1 MNMNS
6 LDTREELITEL
17 VISQQES
24 DRTST
29 AQHCEDGGEI
39 QQEMNML
46 LDEEPPTRRG
56 NLPPHAVKIL
66 KCWLYEHRY
75 NAYPSE
81 VEKRTLAQKGNI
93 KVQQVNYW
101 FINARRRI
109 LPEMIRRD
117 GNNPSHFT
125 ITRRSKKAKKN
136 CTDGELPKQEEQDQ
150 DAEACSEEL
159 LVCMLL
165 SQSFDSFFNMV
176 TLSRRISIKD
186 CRLMHRTD
194 RPRS

>member
-1 MNMNS
+1 MTMTN
-6 LDTREELITEL
+6 LEAQEELITEL
-17 VISQQES
+17 VVSEQQDGQFMS
-24 DRTST
+24 PSPSPSLL
-29 AQHCEDGGEI
+29 CEYSGEI
-39 QQEMNML
+39 QKEMNML

-66 KCWLYEHRY
+66 KSWLYEHRY

-81 VEKRTLAQKGNI
+81 AEKRTLAQKGNI

-125 ITRRSKKAKKN
+125 ISRRRKKMFIMN
-136 CTDGELPKQEEQDQ
+136 CTSTEIVQQEH
-150 DAEACSEEL
+150 DAEACSTDL
-159 LVCMLL
+159 TVCCAF
-165 SQSFDSFFNMV
+165 Q
-176 TLSRRISIKD
+176 
-186 CRLMHRTD
+186 
-194 RPRS
+194 